1 MSKFKR
7 RDFLKATAG
16 VAAGGAL
23 GAGSALFA
31 ADAQAQQ
38 YKVTPE
44 KGAKLRILRWKRF
57 VQGDEDMWA
66 ENTKKFTQATGIEV
80 RIDAEGWEDVRP
92 KAAVAANVGSGPDVI
107 IGTFEDAHQYP
118 EKLVDVSDV
127 CNYLG
132 GKYGGWYDVCKSYC
146 THKGKWIAVPMG
158 CAGNALVYRISAA
171 KAAGF
176 DSVPKDLPGFLKLC
190 QGLKAKGLP
199 PGFAL
204 GNATG
209 DGNVWTHWVVWAHG
223 GKMVDEKSK
232 VVINSPET
240 IAALEYAK
248 QLYET
253 FVPGTLS
260 WLDPNNNKAFL
271 DGQIGVTLNGISI
284 YYAAK
289 TSQDPKLKE
298 MAADIGHANLPVGPI
313 GKTTELNLFFPMMVF
328 KYSKYPNAAKAYL
341 AFMME
346 KEQYEPWQQASIG
359 YVTQPLKAYE
369 SNPIWTSDPKH
380 TPYREAMKIM
390 LPNGYAGEMGYASA
404 ATMADFIISSAS
416 GTEHKNG
423 EIWSS
428 ALREIFMALVQQN
441 RAERYYKV

>member
-23 GAGSALFA
+23 GTGSALFTVE
-31 ADAQAQQ
+31 AQAQQ

-44 KGAKLRILRWKRF
+44 KGAKLRVLRWKRF
-57 VQGDEDMWA
+57 VQGDEDTWA
-66 ENTKKFTQATGIEV
+66 ANTKKFAEASGVEV

-92 KAAVAANVGSGPDVI
+92 KAAVAANVGSGPDII
-107 IGTFEDAHQYP
+107 IGTYEDAHQYP
-118 EKLVDVSDV
+118 DKLVDVTDLA
-127 CNYLG
+127 NYLG
-132 GKYGGWYDVCKSYC
+132 NKYGGWYPVGKTYC
-146 THKGKWIAVPMG
+146 TNNGKWIAIPMG
-158 CAGNALVYRISAA
+158 AAGACFVYRISAM

-176 DSVPKDLPGFLKLC
+176 DTFPKDTAGFLKLC
-190 QGLKAKGLP
+190 QGLKTKGLP
-199 PGFAL
+199 AGFAL

-209 DGNVWTHWVVWAHG
+209 DANTWCHWVVWAHG
-223 GKMVDEKSK
+223 GKMVDEKNN

-271 DGQIGVTLNGISI
+271 DGQIGVTNNGISI

-289 TSQDPKLKE
+289 TSKDEKLQE
-298 MAADIGHANLPVGPI
+298 MAKDIGHANFPVGPV
-313 GKTTELNLFFPMMVF
+313 GKPTELHLAFPMMIF
-328 KYSKYPNAAKAYL
+328 KYSKYPNAAKEYL
-341 AFMME
+341 RFMME
-346 KEQYEPWQQASIG
+346 KEQYVPWQEASIG
-359 YVTQPLKAYE
+359 YVTQPLVAYE

-380 TPYREAMKIM
+380 TPYRDLMKNM

-404 ATMADFIISSAS
+404 ATMADFIMVNMVAEAAS
-416 GTEHKNG
+416 GSKTPKEAAERAAK
-423 EIWSS
+423 
-428 ALREIFMALVQQN
+428 

>member
-16 VAAGGAL
+16 VAAGQAL
-23 GAGSALFA
+23 GAGSGLFA
-31 ADAQAQQ
+31 ADALAQQ

-44 KGAKLRILRWKRF
+44 KGAKLRVLRWKRF

-66 ENTKKFTQATGIEV
+66 ENTKKFTQATGIDV

-118 EKLVDVSDV
+118 EKLVDVSDLA
-127 CNYLG
+127 NYLG
-132 GKYGGWYDVCKSYC
+132 GKYGGWYPVGKTYC
-146 THKGKWIAVPMG
+146 TNKGKWIAIPMG
-158 CAGNALVYRISAA
+158 CAGACMNYRESAMR
-171 KAAGF
+171 AAGF
-176 DSVPKDLPGFLKLC
+176 ETFPKDLAGFLKLC
-190 QGLKAKGLP
+190 QGLKAKGTP

-209 DGNVWTHWVVWAHG
+209 DANTWCHWVVWAHG
-223 GKMVDEKSK
+223 GKMVDEKSN

-240 IAALEYAK
+240 IAALEYSK

-271 DGQIGVTLNGISI
+271 DGQISLTNNGISI

-289 TSQDPKLKE
+289 TSQDPKLQEIAKD
-298 MAADIGHANLPVGPI
+298 MNHANFPI
-313 GKTTELNLFFPMMVF
+313 GVVGRPTECHLVFPMMIF
-328 KYSKYPNAAKAYL
+328 KYSKYPNAAKEYL
-341 AFMME
+341 RFMME
-346 KEQYEPWQQASIG
+346 KEQYVPWQQAAIG
-359 YVTQPLKAYE
+359 YVTQPLVAYE

-380 TPYREAMKIM
+380 TPYRELMKNM

-404 ATMADFIISSAS
+404 ATMADFVLVNMVAEAAS
-416 GTEHKNG
+416 GSKTSKEAVERAQK
-423 EIWSS
+423 
-428 ALREIFMALVQQN
+428 

>member
-1 MSKFKR
+1 
-7 RDFLKATAG
+7 
-16 VAAGGAL
+16 
-23 GAGSALFA
+23 
-31 ADAQAQQ
+31 
-38 YKVTPE
+38 
-44 KGAKLRILRWKRF
+44 
-57 VQGDEDMWA
+57 
-66 ENTKKFTQATGIEV
+66 
-80 RIDAEGWEDVRP
+80 
-92 KAAVAANVGSGPDVI
+92 
-107 IGTFEDAHQYP
+107 
-118 EKLVDVSDV
+118 
-127 CNYLG
+127 
-132 GKYGGWYDVCKSYC
+132 
-146 THKGKWIAVPMG
+146 MG
-158 CAGNALVYRISAA
+158 CAGNALAYRISAM

-176 DSVPKDLPGFLKLC
+176 DAFPKDLPGFLKLC

-209 DGNVWTHWVVWAHG
+209 DGNTWTHWLVWSHG
-223 GKMVDEKSK
+223 GKMVDEKNN

-240 IAALEYAK
+240 IAALEYGK

-271 DGQIGVTLNGISI
+271 DGQIGLTLNGISI

-298 MAADIGHANLPVGPI
+298 MVADIGHANLPVGPV
-313 GKTTELNLFFPMMVF
+313 GKTTELNLFFPMMLF

-346 KEQYEPWQQASIG
+346 KDQYEPWQQASIG

-380 TPYREAMKIM
+380 TPYRDAMKIM

-404 ATMADFIISSAS
+404 ATMADFIMVNMVAEAAS
-416 GTEHKNG
+416 GSKTPKEAAERAQK
-423 EIWSS
+423 
-428 ALREIFMALVQQN
+428 